1 VVVVAVSAIV
11 AVVVVVVAAAMV
23 TMANTRYV
31 GMTCHCIA
39 VTTAV
44 DMYISYIIIQMII
57 MMRMMNHETMWW
69 CILEFPYCDNH

>member
-11 AVVVVVVAAAMV
+11 AVLVVVATAMV
-23 TMANTRYV
+23 TMANTTYF

-44 DMYISYIIIQMII
+44 DMDTSYIIIQMII
-57 MMRMMNHETMWW
+57 MIMRMMNHETMWW